1 MVAGPVVAGM
11 YGMNRDDG
19 VQRAAEVLETLR
31 NERFEGIDG
40 AVFRT
45 AFSAGVSA
53 FPLDG
58 NDFWDLQT
66 SAEEA
71 MGRAKA
77 EGGDRVL
84 STVPAL
90 TPALMPTLATPGSAR
105 EEGKSQEIETFDVVL
120 VDDDEALASVV
131 LHSLETRGYSAKCL
145 RDGGDAADILAD
157 ANGPLRARLVLL
169 DVNLPGLNGLDV
181 LRRLNRDSVLQHT
194 RVIMLTARSAESEVS
209 EALELGTFDFV
220 AKPFSLQLLMQR
232 VRRALSA

>member
-1 MVAGPVVAGM
+1 M

-45 AFSAGVSA
+45 AFSASVSA

-58 NDFWDLQT
+58 KDFWDLQT

-77 EGGDRVL
+77 EGGNRVL
-84 STVPAL
+84 STV
-90 TPALMPTLATPGSAR
+90 PALMPTLATPGSAR
-105 EEGKSQEIETFDVVL
+105 EEGKSQETETFDVVL

-131 LHSLETRGYSAKCL
+131 LHSMETRGYSAKCL
-145 RDGGDAADILAD
+145 RDGGTPRIFWRTPMAPCEHAWCCW
-157 ANGPLRARLVLL
+157 
-169 DVNLPGLNGLDV
+169 
-181 LRRLNRDSVLQHT
+181 T
-194 RVIMLTARSAESEVS
+194 
-209 EALELGTFDFV
+209 
-220 AKPFSLQLLMQR
+220 
-232 VRRALSA
+232 

>member
-1 MVAGPVVAGM
+1 MSQRFSGLLNYARRYSQPVALAMIGLDRFEQVDATHGQAVGDTVLKRLMDILSRAFPESFRENSRSSSGDDVISQWSRGQFVAGM

-77 EGGDRVL
+77 EGGTGCSTLCQPSCQPSPRLDRL
-84 STVPAL
+84 GRKASPKRSRLL
-90 TPALMPTLATPGSAR
+90 TW
-105 EEGKSQEIETFDVVL
+105 
-120 VDDDEALASVV
+120 
-131 LHSLETRGYSAKCL
+131 YW
-145 RDGGDAADILAD
+145 
-157 ANGPLRARLVLL
+157 
-169 DVNLPGLNGLDV
+169 
-181 LRRLNRDSVLQHT
+181 
-194 RVIMLTARSAESEVS
+194 
-209 EALELGTFDFV
+209 
-220 AKPFSLQLLMQR
+220 
-232 VRRALSA
+232 